1 MFEKFCVSI
10 NLDREIPKTID
21 GPSTMHC
28 RIEMKSLAEDS
39 STIIDA
45 TPPNAFCES
54 DRSSELPERPLL
66 SDTA

>member
-10 NLDREIPKTID
+10 NSEREVPKTID
-21 GPSTMHC
+21 GPSTMHW

-39 STIIDA
+39 STSINA

-66 SDTA
+66 LDTA